1 MIRLHY
7 IGGDY
12 CHLHRACIAFQQPAA
27 ASTTH
32 CRSSQPGVRHATH
45 MSVLQP
51 LPDCY
56 DGQDRYQLSSERC
69 SVIVL
74 SVVFFRSVN
83 SIFSHNF
90 LNQPDQLDPTMR
102 RRLHQS
108 AGAAG
113 SEGNRVK
120 ATGKWTERTASI
132 MWSSGLPNLQEFH
145 SPKTNSM
152 QFSFFIQHCYCPF
165 LKSAGII
172 TCNHCWGN

>member
-56 DGQDRYQLSSERC
+56 DGQDRS
-69 SVIVL
+69 
-74 SVVFFRSVN
+74 
-83 SIFSHNF
+83 
-90 LNQPDQLDPTMR
+90 
-102 RRLHQS
+102 
-108 AGAAG
+108 
-113 SEGNRVK
+113 
-120 ATGKWTERTASI
+120 TGPYNETTASSVCRSCRI
-132 MWSSGLPNLQEFH
+132 RRQPSESYREVN
-145 SPKTNSM
+145 
-152 QFSFFIQHCYCPF
+152 
-165 LKSAGII
+165 
-172 TCNHCWGN
+172 